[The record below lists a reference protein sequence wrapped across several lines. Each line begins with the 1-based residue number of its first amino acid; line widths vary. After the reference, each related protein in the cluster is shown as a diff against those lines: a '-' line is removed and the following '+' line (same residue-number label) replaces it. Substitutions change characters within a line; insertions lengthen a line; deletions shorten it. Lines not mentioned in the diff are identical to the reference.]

1 MILKDF
7 SWAILFKRSLFFAE
21 EMDLIV
27 ISFQVDTLQKII

>member
-7 SWAILFKRSLFFAE
+7 SLAILIERSLFHAV

-27 ISFQVDTLQKII
+27 ISFQVDTP